1 MVWLRDLYYIQ
12 YILDIIV
19 YMGTQLTD
27 KFSLLHFATGIIA
40 YYWGISFITWFL
52 IHLIYEYLENT
63 VYGMKLINK
72 IKMWPGGKYRADTI
86 LNSIGDQCYALLGWI
101 FTFCIIQNS

>member
-1 MVWLRDLYYIQ
+1 MWLRDLYYIQ

-19 YMGTQLTD
+19 YMGTQFTD
-27 KFSLLHFATGIIA
+27 KFSLLHFASGIIA
-40 YYWGISFITWFL
+40 YYWGISVLTWFL
-52 IHLIYEYLENT
+52 IHLIYEYIENT

-72 IKMWPGGKYRADTI
+72 ITLWPGGKECADTFV
-86 LNSIGDQCYALLGWI
+86 NSMGDQFYSLLGWI